1 MKYTHTQKKKH
12 GGYPKKTVKK
22 HASKKTRVHKGGM
35 WGHVIKQAIA
45 PLAILAM
52 QQKYKP
58 RKNRTGKFRK
68 SSSKRL
74 NTRKR

>member
-1 MKYTHTQKKKH
+1 MKYTHKKKH
-12 GGYPKKTVKK
+12 DGYLKKKS
-22 HASKKTRVHKGGM
+22 SKKTTNQGFHNGGM

-45 PLAILAM
+45 PLSILAM

-68 SSSKRL
+68 SSSKRR
-74 NTRKR
+74 TSRKR

>member
-1 MKYTHTQKKKH
+1 MKYTHKKKH
-12 GGYPKKTVKK
+12 GGYLKK
-22 HASKKTRVHKGGM
+22 HPTKSSKKSSTRRVHKGGM

-45 PLAILAM
+45 PLSILAM

-68 SSSKRL
+68 ASSKRR
-74 NTRKR
+74 TARKR

>member
-1 MKYTHTQKKKH
+1 MKYTHKKKH
-12 GGYPKKTVKK
+12 GGYLKKHPKKS
-22 HASKKTRVHKGGM
+22 SKNMNNRSVHKGGM

-45 PLAILAM
+45 PLSILAM

-68 SSSKRL
+68 TSSKRR
-74 NTRKR
+74 TARKR